1 MKLLFTLF
9 FALVA
14 SCAYAQTDDN
24 PYALQPKMLA
34 LGKSIKTAERF
45 NQELAKTL
53 EGYTLAFVDDESRPT
68 IRYVYKTVRN
78 ETLRM
83 DFKYAMEKT
92 DTAANSP
99 RKPIIVYQKISADL
113 RTITY
118 IYNFI
123 FDVNMTSDRVMAS
136 ATSGTPVEYNGNT
149 YQFIFQPDDYNPG
162 YWEMTFVK

>member
-1 MKLLFTLF
+1 MKLLFTIF

-14 SCAYAQTDDN
+14 GFTYAQTDDN

-53 EGYTLAFVDDESRPT
+53 EGYTLAFIDDESKPT
-68 IRYVYKTVRN
+68 IRYVYKTLRN

-83 DFKYAMEKT
+83 DFKYAMEKA

-123 FDVNMTSDRVMAS
+123 FDTNLTSDRVMAS
-136 ATSGTPVEYNGNT
+136 VTSGTSVEYGGNT

>member
-1 MKLLFTLF
+1 MKQLFTLF
-9 FALVA
+9 FTLMV
-14 SCAYAQTDDN
+14 SCANAQTDNN
-24 PYALQPKMLA
+24 PEALQPKMLA

-53 EGYTLAFVDDESRPT
+53 EGYSLAFIDDESRPT
-68 IRYVYKTVRN
+68 IRYVYKTLKN

-83 DFKYAMEKT
+83 DFRYAMEKT

-99 RKPIIVYQKISADL
+99 RKPVIVYQKISADL

-123 FDVNMTSDRVMAS
+123 FDANMTSDRVMS
-136 ATSGTPVEYNGNT
+136 ATTNGTTFDYGGNT